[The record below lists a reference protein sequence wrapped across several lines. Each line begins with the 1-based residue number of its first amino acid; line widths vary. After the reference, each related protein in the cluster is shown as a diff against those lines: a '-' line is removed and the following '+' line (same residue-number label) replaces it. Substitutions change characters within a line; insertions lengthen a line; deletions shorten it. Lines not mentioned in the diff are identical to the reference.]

1 MSAAAINAA
10 GRGQPPPS
18 AAAHYLNRIRQAPL
32 LEPEQE
38 YTLAKSWRERGERDA
53 AHRLVTSHL
62 RLVVKIAAKYRG
74 YGFALPELVAEGN
87 VGLMQALD
95 RFDPDRGF
103 RFATYAAWWIKARIQ
118 ENILRSWSLVRI
130 GTTANQRKLFF
141 KLRTAKSAIS
151 ALDNGDLRP
160 EQVTLLAAR
169 LSVRECDVIEMNRR
183 LSGDSSLN
191 EPIRDDGGSGQWQD
205 WLIEDAPDQE
215 GALAEHQQSESR
227 YGALTD
233 TLAELGDRERR
244 IFAARRLAEDPISL
258 EILSSEFGISR
269 ERVRQ
274 IELRAYEKVRT
285 GVKSRMAAIAARNN
299 SHC

>member
-1 MSAAAINAA
+1 M
-10 GRGQPPPS
+10 
-18 AAAHYLNRIRQAPL
+18 
-32 LEPEQE
+32 EPEQE
-38 YTLAKSWRERGERDA
+38 YALPKSWRERGERDA

-74 YGFALPELVAEGN
+74 YGFPLPELVAEGN
-87 VGLMQALD
+87 VGLMQAVD
-95 RFDPDRGF
+95 RFDPDKGF
-103 RFATYAAWWIKARIQ
+103 RFAAYAAWWIKARIQ

-160 EQVTLLAAR
+160 EQVTSLAAR
-169 LSVRECDVIEMNRR
+169 LSVSERDVIEMNRR

-227 YGALTD
+227 YGALMD
-233 TLAELGDRERR
+233 TLAELCDRERR

-285 GVKSRMAAIAARNN
+285 GVKSRMAAIAAKND